1 MVLFREF
8 PMPKKKAPDVPTT
21 ELVPVTPIRVE
32 TVLSR
37 YPIHRLSSHGE
48 VEINLCEVS
57 ADGEVLVR
65 WEVSSSRNF
74 GQPGQLAYKVDTLV
88 INRKIEEAGRP
99 APKMIRLGSLSEICR
114 KLGMSENGPNTNQIK
129 LALYQNAGAF
139 IKAKIRYRQADGTER
154 NIEIGDTRYGVVFAG
169 EQLPGGYKADGVYIL
184 LHDFYREILDNVA
197 ARPLDYDYL
206 RDLTPPRN
214 GFTNCSATRCSPR
227 SNTAG
232 SGPN

>member
-1 MVLFREF
+1 MKSVEDSACLR
-8 PMPKKKAPDVPTT
+8 MD
-21 ELVPVTPIRVE
+21 LTPIKSN
-32 TVLSR
+32 SR
-37 YPIHRLSSHGE
+37 R
-48 VEINLCEVS
+48 
-57 ADGEVLVR
+57 
-65 WEVSSSRNF
+65 
-74 GQPGQLAYKVDTLV
+74 
-88 INRKIEEAGRP
+88 
-99 APKMIRLGSLSEICR
+99 IR
-114 KLGMSENGPNTNQIK
+114 MQ
-129 LALYQNAGAF
+129 AHF